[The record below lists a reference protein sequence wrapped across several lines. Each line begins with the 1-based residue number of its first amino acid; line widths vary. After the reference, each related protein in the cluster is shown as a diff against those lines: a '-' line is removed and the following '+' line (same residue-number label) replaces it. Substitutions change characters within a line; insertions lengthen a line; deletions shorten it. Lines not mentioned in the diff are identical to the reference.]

1 MLANPYQKYQQSQVE
16 TSSPAKLLLML
27 YDGALKSI
35 QGAKVGMM
43 EKDFEKAN
51 DHLTRA
57 QDIIFELM
65 NSLNMEQGEVAQNLF
80 LLYDY
85 MIQQLVQSNIH
96 KDPQI
101 LSQVESL
108 LKDLRETWKEAIS
121 KI

>member
-35 QGAKVGMM
+35 QGARMGMM
-43 EKDFEKAN
+43 EKDSEKAN

-108 LKDLRETWKEAIS
+108 LKDLKEAWKEAILKS
-121 KI
+121 

>member
-51 DHLTRA
+51 DHLTRT

-65 NSLNMEQGEVAQNLF
+65 NSLNLEKGEVAHNLF

-85 MIQQLVQSNIH
+85 MIQQLVQSNIY

-108 LKDLRETWKEAIS
+108 LKDLREAWKEAIL

>member
-35 QGAKVGMM
+35 QGARMGMM
-43 EKDFEKAN
+43 EKNFEKVN

-65 NSLNMEQGEVAQNLF
+65 NSLNLEVGEVAQNLY

-101 LSQVESL
+101 LSHVETL
-108 LKDLRETWKEAIS
+108 LKELRETWKEAVLKS
-121 KI
+121 

>member
-1 MLANPYQKYQQSQVE
+1 MLANPHQKYQQSQVE

-35 QGAKVGMM
+35 QGARVGMM
-43 EKDFEKAN
+43 EKDYEKAN
-51 DHLTRA
+51 QHLTKA

-65 NSLNMEQGEVAQNLF
+65 SSLDLEVGEVAQNLY

-85 MIQQLVQSNIH
+85 MIQQLVQSNIK

-101 LSQVESL
+101 LTQVESL
-108 LKDLRETWKEAIS
+108 LKDLRETWKEAVL
-121 KI
+121 KA

>member
-51 DHLTRA
+51 DHMTRA

-65 NSLNMEQGEVAQNLF
+65 NSLNMEQGEVAENLF